1 MAIIIKSVPVLK
13 NKAAVKFN
21 SNAQLAAAKKST
33 IKFTKAL
40 AVTQNIL
47 AKAKI

>member
-1 MAIIIKSVPVLK
+1 MAITIKSVPVLK
-13 NKAAVKFN
+13 NKAA
-21 SNAQLAAAKKST
+21 AKKST
-33 IKFTKAL
+33 IKFAKEL